1 MAKRTTSP
9 KSAKRAKEQTPKKSA
24 ARKGKQQPAAP
35 SMYKVFISHSSKESW
50 IARQI
55 SKEINDIGLKTWVD
69 DTDLHGG
76 DEIESTIKN
85 GIHDT
90 QEVLVIVSTN
100 SVMSQWVF
108 YEVAIAKVEKKRVT
122 PILNNVGS
130 DVIGP
135 LKSIKNYDLNDFDK
149 FLLELAKRAGQNK
162 EIKK

>member
-1 MAKRTTSP
+1 MAKQMTSP
-9 KSAKRAKEQTPKKSA
+9 ALAKRAKKPTAKKSA
-24 ARKGKQQPAAP
+24 ARKAKQQPAAP
-35 SMYKVFISHSSKESW
+35 TAYKVFISHSSKESW

-55 SKEINDIGLKTWVD
+55 SKEIIGIGLETWVD
-69 DTDLHGG
+69 DADLHGG

-122 PILNNVGS
+122 PILNNVDSGI
-130 DVIGP
+130 IGP

-162 EIKK
+162 EAKK

>member
-1 MAKRTTSP
+1 MAKRVTSP
-9 KSAKRAKEQTPKKSA
+9 KSAKRAKEQTTKKSA
-24 ARKGKQQPAAP
+24 TRKAKQQSAAP
-35 SMYKVFISHSSKESW
+35 STYKVFISHSSKESW

-55 SKEINDIGLKTWVD
+55 SKEINGIGLKTWVD

-162 EIKK
+162 ETKK